1 MYREF
6 IFHQNIPTNVSPTI
20 GIAHVGFGKISLVKL
35 CEIHPKCASLKSLK
49 DFSSSVMKLF
59 HWFTLPPITN
69 GSGRKIPL
77 WRLKS
82 SSRPPLFHFHD
93 GRKGNTC
100 PWNPT
105 KHWPI
110 SVDPEER
117 QEIVEAMDGK
127 PLRLASIMI
136 PIEIWTQKNG
146 EFSNTQ
152 SQISEIQILLMVQK
166 SCVHQLRL
174 VDYPH

>member
-35 CEIHPKCASLKSLK
+35 CEIHLKCASLKTSQGFQLQCHGTLSLVYP
-49 DFSSSVMKLF
+49 SSHNEWK
-59 HWFTLPPITN
+59 WK
-69 GSGRKIPL
+69 KIPL
-77 WRLKS
+77 WRQASHLPGPHFSTSMMGERVTHVHGTLPNIGHS
-82 SSRPPLFHFHD
+82 SP
-93 GRKGNTC
+93 
-100 PWNPT
+100 
-105 KHWPI
+105 
-110 SVDPEER
+110 VDPEER
-117 QEIVEAMDGK
+117 QGNMTRIEIVEAMDGK

-152 SQISEIQILLMVQK
+152 SQISETQILLMVQK
-166 SCVHQLRL
+166 SS
-174 VDYPH
+174 